1 MQHIADDMTLER
13 VDHGDLPAFKR
24 GLQEAFAAGIA
35 AAFGAPPDEAV
46 PADEDIDESL
56 DYPDAVA
63 YHFVAAGERVGGA
76 VVLINELT
84 QRNSLDF
91 FFVLPRRHGTGI
103 GYRAWMAIEKAYPDT
118 TMWETHTPYFDKR
131 NIHFYLNKCG
141 FKIVQFHHARHPDAH
156 MPDLGI
162 PLGEE
167 DQDGMF
173 RFEKVMPA
181 RHEEI
186 SPA

>member
-13 VDHGDLPAFKR
+13 VAHADLPAFKR
-24 GLQEAFAAGIA
+24 GLQQAFAAGIA

-46 PADEDIDESL
+46 PAEEDIDESL
-56 DYPDAVA
+56 KHADAVA
-63 YHFVAAGERVGGA
+63 WHFIAAGERVGGA

-91 FFVLPRRHGTGI
+91 FFVLPRVHGLGI
-103 GYRAWMAIEKAYPDT
+103 GYRAWVAIEKAYPDT
-118 TMWETHTPYFDKR
+118 TVWETHTPYFDKR

-141 FKIVQFHHARHPDAH
+141 FKIVEFHHARHPDAH
-156 MPDLGI
+156 MPELGV
-162 PLGEE
+162 PPGKEG
-167 DQDGMF
+167 QDGMF
-173 RFEKVMPA
+173 RFEKVMSP
-181 RHEEI
+181 RQEEI